1 MVSILVIMAIA
12 TAIGGTAG
20 AVYFQKEWTNLYKKS
35 FNKLSD
41 AELLQLFTKH
51 GTLDSKKLTKISN
64 LSRME
69 AYVRL
74 LMLNNQGAT
83 KTVYDNYGYSAYVLK
98 HEAHSPEIIPTKS
111 LEVLNE
117 EDMLLI
123 AAKTKSEINA
133 VNICLHSNLPYS
145 EAKKELTKW
154 KEKGLLKTLY
164 SSDMMSKTY
173 ILNKN
178 IPEHILLKAV
188 SSSNVPAKIKHS
200 NSSLSDADI
209 ISVAVSEKGKLTATM
224 LCLRKNIPIEQAQQL
239 LERLHEKQVFEIVI
253 SDKGVVEYHL
263 MDESLLR

>member
-1 MVSILVIMAIA
+1 MASILVIMAIV
-12 TAIGGTAG
+12 TAIGGTVG
-20 AVYFQKEWTNLYKKS
+20 AVYFQKEWTNFYKKS
-35 FNKLSD
+35 FDKLSD
-41 AELLQLFTKH
+41 AQILHLFTKH
-51 GTLDSKKLTKISN
+51 GALDSKKLSKLTN

-74 LMLNNQGAT
+74 TMLNNQGAT

-98 HEAHSPEIIPTKS
+98 HEAHASESIPSKPS
-111 LEVLNE
+111 EPLSE

-133 VNICLHSNLPYS
+133 INICLHTNLPYS
-145 EAKKELTKW
+145 EAKNEIKKW
-154 KEKGLLKTLY
+154 KDKGLLKTLY
-164 SSDMMSKTY
+164 TSDMMSKTY

-178 IPEHILLKAV
+178 IPEHILLKAANV
-188 SSSNVPAKIKHS
+188 LSTQTKSKYSNTT
-200 NSSLSDADI
+200 LSDSEI
-209 ISVAVSEKGKLTATM
+209 ITLAVHEKGRLTATS
-224 LCLRKNIPIEQAQQL
+224 LCLKKNIPIEVAQQQ